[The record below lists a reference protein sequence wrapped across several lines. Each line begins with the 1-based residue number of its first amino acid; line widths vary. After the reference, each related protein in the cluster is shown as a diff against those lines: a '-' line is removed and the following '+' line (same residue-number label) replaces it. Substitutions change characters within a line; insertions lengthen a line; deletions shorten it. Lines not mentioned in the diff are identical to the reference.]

1 MAHTLI
7 QPKSVVDG
15 KPCNLEALFSSNYL
29 IPNYQRDYV
38 WKTKTIEQ
46 LVSDLI
52 EHYEKITSNNQFKDD
67 VYGYFLGAMVVITKD
82 DEKSEV
88 VDGQQRLTTL
98 SLISSVLHDLVKKN
112 IPSNNTRKQGL
123 LTKLANLT
131 TSYDGRGYPEAKI
144 GFQNNEFS
152 VYFSEVVAKLLNV
165 REKKAFY
172 ALPDS
177 KTKLK
182 NKNTPFS
189 IIGYGIG
196 SIYKKLHTFIRSTQS
211 RAARIDRLLTFTQ
224 LFLECIIILKIEAKG
239 YDSAYHIF
247 ESLNNRGIPLSQADL
262 IKNELLKKANSSDKD
277 DLIDDWNYAKSI
289 TEGVDLK
296 LTDFIH
302 YSWLS
307 RNGHVKAKDMLAK
320 VEQNISSGVQVRE
333 YAKNLKEDA
342 EIFKLLFID
351 HSSGWPKD
359 FKDNLNDISKVFGI
373 KLCFPLAFSI
383 YRKYKNDISQLSRHF
398 YLLTNFIF
406 RFMKVGG
413 GSVES
418 LAEIMARCSTIV
430 NGGADLSTLSAE
442 LRAHSSDD
450 KFEEDFKDFSVNN
463 AKLCYYTVFYLEKD
477 KLNGTEPCVH
487 GESQHLEH
495 IMPKKPTLTGWPQP
509 YQFKNEFPDDYSDW
523 IWKIGNLMPLP
534 ATVNKT
540 IQNKSFNEKMD
551 SGAGYLST
559 SLITPHE
566 LVAYLEA
573 GEWTNQSIANRQA
586 DLARLARKVWTLSV

>member
-152 VYFSEVVAKLLNV
+152 VYFSEVVAKLLNI

-182 NKNTPFS
+182 NK
-189 IIGYGIG
+189 
-196 SIYKKLHTFIRSTQS
+196 
-211 RAARIDRLLTFTQ
+211 
-224 LFLECIIILKIEAKG
+224 
-239 YDSAYHIF
+239 
-247 ESLNNRGIPLSQADL
+247 
-262 IKNELLKKANSSDKD
+262 
-277 DLIDDWNYAKSI
+277 
-289 TEGVDLK
+289 
-296 LTDFIH
+296 
-302 YSWLS
+302 
-307 RNGHVKAKDMLAK
+307 
-320 VEQNISSGVQVRE
+320 
-333 YAKNLKEDA
+333 
-342 EIFKLLFID
+342 
-351 HSSGWPKD
+351 
-359 FKDNLNDISKVFGI
+359 
-373 KLCFPLAFSI
+373 
-383 YRKYKNDISQLSRHF
+383 
-398 YLLTNFIF
+398 
-406 RFMKVGG
+406 MK
-413 GSVES
+413 
-418 LAEIMARCSTIV
+418 
-430 NGGADLSTLSAE
+430 
-442 LRAHSSDD
+442 
-450 KFEEDFKDFSVNN
+450 
-463 AKLCYYTVFYLEKD
+463 
-477 KLNGTEPCVH
+477 
-487 GESQHLEH
+487 
-495 IMPKKPTLTGWPQP
+495 
-509 YQFKNEFPDDYSDW
+509 
-523 IWKIGNLMPLP
+523 
-534 ATVNKT
+534 
-540 IQNKSFNEKMD
+540 
-551 SGAGYLST
+551 
-559 SLITPHE
+559 
-566 LVAYLEA
+566 
-573 GEWTNQSIANRQA
+573 
-586 DLARLARKVWTLSV
+586 